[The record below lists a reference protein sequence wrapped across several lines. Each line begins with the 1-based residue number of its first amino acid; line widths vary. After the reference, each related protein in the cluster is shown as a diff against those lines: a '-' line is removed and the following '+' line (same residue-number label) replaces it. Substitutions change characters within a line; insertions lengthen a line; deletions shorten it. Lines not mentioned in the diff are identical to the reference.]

1 MKVILTDRVKTLGNV
16 GEVVNVSQGYARNY
30 LIPNKLALLADE
42 GNTKQMEDYQ
52 KMLSKKVEEE
62 KKAAT
67 DLAKQLNGKTITVTK
82 KVGGNGRLFGT
93 VTSTELSKELEKQ
106 GVVVEK
112 RLINVDDP
120 IKTLG
125 DFEVKAQLFQGVDA
139 TFKVKVEMDPKQVEE
154 EKKKQEAA
162 AKKAGRKGAK
172 EGEEAKAEGTE
183 AQENAE
189 ETEA

>member
-1 MKVILTDRVKTLGNV
+1 
-16 GEVVNVSQGYARNY
+16 
-30 LIPNKLALLADE
+30 
-42 GNTKQMEDYQ
+42 MEDYQ

>member
-93 VTSTELSKELEKQ
+93 VTSTELSKELEKK

>member
-1 MKVILTDRVKTLGNV
+1 MKVILTDRVKALGNV

-42 GNTKQMEDYQ
+42 GNQKQMEDYQ

-62 KKAAT
+62 KKAAQ
-67 DLAKQLNGKTITVTK
+67 DLGKQLDGKTITVTK

-93 VTSTELSKELEKQ
+93 VTSSELSKELEKQ
-106 GVVVEK
+106 GVSIER
-112 RLINVDDP
+112 RLINVDTP

-125 DFEVKAQLFQGVDA
+125 EFEVKANLFHGIDA
-139 TFKVKVEMDPKQVEE
+139 TFNVKVEMDPAQVAE
-154 EKKKQEAA
+154 EKRKQEAA

-172 EGEEAKAEGTE
+172 EGEEAKAEGAESEGT
-183 AQENAE
+183 AE

>member
-125 DFEVKAQLFQGVDA
+125 DFEVKAQLF
-139 TFKVKVEMDPKQVEE
+139 
-154 EKKKQEAA
+154 
-162 AKKAGRKGAK
+162 
-172 EGEEAKAEGTE
+172 
-183 AQENAE
+183 
-189 ETEA
+189 